1 MSISSNDLFTF
12 TMKLAKFELQAG
24 DANSMKQEVKM
35 FDTMKTAKR
44 IKDAR
49 IAKDMTQM
57 ALADAMEVSFQ
68 AVSNWE
74 RGNSMPDIS
83 KLKQLCSV
91 LEISLE
97 YLLGEEDEN
106 ITKTVKELT
115 EDKVEDISI
124 ENISKIASIVPPKA
138 IKVMVYGKSCDASD
152 LAALAPFL
160 DDEDLNEI
168 AKSIAKVRISDLV
181 PLAPFLAD
189 EILDSLVMRY
199 VEENKDSFKLSE
211 IKGLMPFLDSSTI
224 KKLAI
229 LYMDRK

>member
-1 MSISSNDLFTF
+1 
-12 TMKLAKFELQAG
+12 
-24 DANSMKQEVKM
+24 
-35 FDTMKTAKR
+35 
-44 IKDAR
+44 
-49 IAKDMTQM
+49 
-57 ALADAMEVSFQ
+57 
-68 AVSNWE
+68 
-74 RGNSMPDIS
+74 
-83 KLKQLCSV
+83 
-91 LEISLE
+91 
-97 YLLGEEDEN
+97 
-106 ITKTVKELT
+106 
-115 EDKVEDISI
+115 
-124 ENISKIASIVPPKA
+124 
-138 IKVMVYGKSCDASD
+138 MVYGKSCDVSD

-168 AKSIAKVRISDLV
+168 AKSIAMVRIGDLV

>member
-1 MSISSNDLFTF
+1 
-12 TMKLAKFELQAG
+12 
-24 DANSMKQEVKM
+24 M

-138 IKVMVYGKSCDASD
+138 IKEMVYGKSCDVSD

-168 AKSIAKVRISDLV
+168 AKSIAMVRIGDLV

-211 IKGLMPFLDSSTI
+211 IKGLMPFLNSSTI

>member
-1 MSISSNDLFTF
+1 
-12 TMKLAKFELQAG
+12 MKLAKFELQAG

-83 KLKQLCSV
+83 KLKQLCSI

-115 EDKVEDISI
+115 EDKIEDISI

-138 IKVMVYGKSCDASD
+138 IKVMVYGKSCDVSG

-168 AKSIAKVRISDLV
+168 AKSIAMVRISDLV

>member
-1 MSISSNDLFTF
+1 
-12 TMKLAKFELQAG
+12 
-24 DANSMKQEVKM
+24 M

-138 IKVMVYGKSCDASD
+138 IKEMVYGKSCDVSD

>member
-1 MSISSNDLFTF
+1 
-12 TMKLAKFELQAG
+12 
-24 DANSMKQEVKM
+24 M

-138 IKVMVYGKSCDASD
+138 IKVMVYGKSCDVSD

>member
-1 MSISSNDLFTF
+1 
-12 TMKLAKFELQAG
+12 
-24 DANSMKQEVKM
+24 M

-115 EDKVEDISI
+115 EDKVEDISF

-138 IKVMVYGKSCDASD
+138 IKVMVYGKSCDVSD

-168 AKSIAKVRISDLV
+168 AKSIAMVRISDLV

>member
-1 MSISSNDLFTF
+1 
-12 TMKLAKFELQAG
+12 
-24 DANSMKQEVKM
+24 M

-138 IKVMVYGKSCDASD
+138 IKVMVYGKSCDVSD

-168 AKSIAKVRISDLV
+168 AKSIAMVRIGDLV

>member
-1 MSISSNDLFTF
+1 
-12 TMKLAKFELQAG
+12 
-24 DANSMKQEVKM
+24 M

-138 IKVMVYGKSCDASD
+138 IKEMVYGKSCDVSD

-168 AKSIAKVRISDLV
+168 AKSIAMVRIGDLV

-211 IKGLMPFLDSSTI
+211 IKGP
-224 KKLAI
+224 
-229 LYMDRK
+229 RK